1 MCLELE
7 ESKKYAEVLRQN
19 FDKEREKREAI
30 DNEFS
35 NTKEGIKRLNENV
48 KELEKIWNDTK
59 LSMEKL
65 FLIAEVC

>member
-7 ESKKYAEVLRQN
+7 ESKRYAEVLRQN
-19 FDKEREKREAI
+19 FDKESEKREAI